1 VAAAADGGGDPTI
14 VHLASSPYSGSTL
27 VSYLLGIHPEIATV
41 SDVSG
46 RRREARMATFACSCG
61 RLMREDP
68 FWLRV
73 VEEMHAA
80 GEHEF
85 DLANFRLGF
94 DDGRGRMANRIVVGS
109 LRWSAL
115 EHARDVVVRRWP
127 GEDRAMRAIGARN
140 RRFATVVSRML
151 GAHAFV
157 DASKERLRAR
167 YLRRYVD
174 PGTRVI
180 HLVRDVRGVVASARG
195 HATHAGASVEAVARD
210 WARTNDT
217 IARLA
222 AEAGPGGHMLVRYE
236 DLCREPERVLARLY
250 AFCGADPSVR
260 AGNDEQH
267 LLGNRIRMGSLDEIR
282 LDERWRQTL
291 SPAEQSAVLA
301 VAGDVHRRLGGVD

>member
-1 VAAAADGGGDPTI
+1 VPAEAGGGEPTI

-61 RLMREDP
+61 RLMRDDP

-73 VEEMHAA
+73 ADEMRAA
-80 GEHEF
+80 GEPEF
-85 DLANFRLGF
+85 DLGNFRLGF
-94 DDGRGRMANRIVVGS
+94 DEGRGRVANRIAVGS

-115 EHARDVVVRRWP
+115 ERARDVIVRRWP
-127 GEDRAMRAIGARN
+127 GEDRSMREIGGRN
-140 RRFATVVSRML
+140 LRFATVVTRVL
-151 GAHAFV
+151 GAHVFV

-174 PGTRVI
+174 PDTRVV

-195 HATHAGASVEAVARD
+195 HATHAGASAEALARD

-222 AEAGPGGHMLVRYE
+222 AEAGPGKHMLVRYE
-236 DLCREPERVLARLY
+236 DLCREPERVLADLY
-250 AFCGADPSVR
+250 AFCGADPAASAR
-260 AGNDEQH
+260 NDEQH

-282 LDERWRQTL
+282 LDERWRTVL

-301 VAGDVHRRLGGVD
+301 VAGDVHRRLGGQD